1 MIGTSNQSVP
11 KMAIDPMISYEMLWV
26 YLCKPGGNKKHFSN
40 HHFTIY
46 RSEKA
51 DVTRCNQWIMIEIT
65 QSHVD
70 LPNPLTENFC
80 AFDMDPW
87 EIPPL
92 PCSQRHL
99 RSWNGLAKLPQT
111 ALEQTL
117 LYSLVNFKIADI
129 NLYISSPG
137 ILMFLMA
144 TRPTR
149 GDGEKKKNWAPV
161 PVPAIWDRH
170 KKTSSPWSIL
180 RRSRAT
186 GHSLPPCGKGHSS
199 GRWKNPPWNQSKYGE
214 TIHLLIN
221 KNASVPGSHK
231 TQHQGIW
238 KSEFCPNQRLAKLR
252 KHDPLFTELL
262 GVWQLPFWVTPRSL
276 KAALNSSRMG
286 SKNGDI
292 PFEFHAL

>member
-1 MIGTSNQSVP
+1 
-11 KMAIDPMISYEMLWV
+11 MISYEMLWV

-80 AFDMDPW
+80 AFYMDPW

-99 RSWNGLAKLPQT
+99 RSWNGLAKLLQT

-117 LYSLVNFKIADI
+117 LYSLVNFKIAGI

-149 GDGEKKKNWAPV
+149 GDGEKKKTGP
-161 PVPAIWDRH
+161 
-170 KKTSSPWSIL
+170 
-180 RRSRAT
+180 RSRFQRSEIGTKKLVVLEVSCADPAPPDT
-186 GHSLPPCGKGHSS
+186 RYPRVEKVTRVEDGKILPEISRNMVREFTCWSTRTQVSQDPTKPNIKGFESQNFAQIS
-199 GRWKNPPWNQSKYGE
+199 DLVNFVNMTR
-214 TIHLLIN
+214 
-221 KNASVPGSHK
+221 
-231 TQHQGIW
+231 
-238 KSEFCPNQRLAKLR
+238 
-252 KHDPLFTELL
+252 
-262 GVWQLPFWVTPRSL
+262 
-276 KAALNSSRMG
+276 SSRN
-286 SKNGDI
+286 S
-292 PFEFHAL
+292 